1 MLIDEV
7 ILRNFRSHE
16 NTHILFKVNE
26 GENITVIVGD
36 NGAGKTSILD
46 GISFALFKS
55 KPTGVGVDELITL
68 GEVVGEVSLSFH
80 SNGREYRVHRRRS
93 VKGGAESFFYEVNE
107 GGETLVA
114 MREKEVTKEIEE
126 VLGINGELFTNAVY
140 IKQGEIDRLFT
151 DDPAKRKKHIGK
163 LIGIEDIE
171 NTYQNF
177 FHLLNNYDLKIE
189 KLDGVSDNLEEKKE
203 IKKRESKELKT
214 YKSELSEAE
223 NHLDSQKNLVGGLE
237 QRIDTL
243 DGLKALVEKE
253 KNLAMELL
261 YLKERIKKIDEF
273 EEQLKDT
280 KKDKIRANAIEK
292 EIEALN
298 EKINEL
304 NLLAELKSRSE
315 SELKKEE
322 GKTDSLR
329 TELQNILGLGASV
342 LGVKIND
349 IASLE
354 LIKNKALADLEKDFW
369 ESEKNREK
377 TLKAIAEKNASLV
390 FLNKA
395 LIDISDAEGTC
406 PVCGQDLTSS
416 HRRKLIKNYSR
427 DISVFEKSIATWSKE
442 LEKIKENSTSINKR
456 RDVLSALNTE
466 MYREINRQ
474 LTERLIKTQSLEAA
488 VKKDE
493 SALKDLPHLFKIS
506 DSIKKE
512 LLALKLSRDRYNAA
526 LNYLRKEQPEKENT
540 VSKILSVENRIKSI
554 KRTVS
559 STAKKA
565 DVDLDILLPAY
576 EALKSELKT
585 AQNNHIVLERKA
597 ASIHSTIEYKKRRIL
612 ELRNEI
618 KTLEV
623 LQNECRSLKDFK
635 VFLEKIRFVFHK
647 DALQK
652 ELRKRVRPLI
662 EEYTREVFLSFNLP
676 YSDLTLT
683 DDYSITVHG
692 VNGEESVDML
702 SGGERIAAALALRV
716 GLSRALAGQRL
727 ELLILDEPTIHL
739 DQPRRRELVEIV
751 RNLSIIPQSIVVTH
765 DKEFEE
771 AADRVIEVE
780 KVNGVSVVR

>member
-68 GEVVGEVSLSFH
+68 GEAVGEVSLSFH

-177 FHLLNNYDLKIE
+177 FHLLNHYDLKIE

-474 LTERLIKTQSLEAA
+474 LAERLIKTQSLEAA

-526 LNYLRKEQPEKENT
+526 LNYLRKEQPEKE
-540 VSKILSVENRIKSI
+540 
-554 KRTVS
+554 
-559 STAKKA
+559 
-565 DVDLDILLPAY
+565 DLDILLPAY

-597 ASIHSTIEYKKRRIL
+597 ASLHSTIEYKKRRIL